1 MLQNTPMN
9 AHALGASPGA
19 SSKGT
24 VTHIVAGQVTWMLFA
39 NCRLVMVHGYLWWP
53 WKASMMPPITG
64 VALLP

>member
-24 VTHIVAGQVTWMLFA
+24 VTHIVAGQVT
-39 NCRLVMVHGYLWWP
+39 
-53 WKASMMPPITG
+53 
-64 VALLP
+64 